1 LSVVGIVAALA
12 TETRDLGPTF
22 GRRGAVASLVDGSL
36 LAVSGIGC
44 TAATLA
50 AQALVDAG
58 AAALASWGMAGG
70 LDPALCAGSIFLP
83 SEVISERGAGF
94 TTARYWREGVSAA
107 VAARRPVACGRLL
120 TSTHPIGALADKA
133 AAFRETSAMAVD
145 MESVAIAEI
154 AAAHGLPF
162 IAVRVIVDTAAD
174 VLPRSI
180 SAASRSGHVQ
190 LWRLIASI
198 ALAPGDL
205 AALIRL
211 AQRYRAASG
220 SLRAIARTGSLAA
233 LAFPRVSDALLP

>member
-1 LSVVGIVAALA
+1 LSSVGIVAALA
-12 TETRDLGPTF
+12 AETRDLGPTL
-22 GRRGAVASLVDGSL
+22 GKRGTMASLADGSL
-36 LAVSGIGC
+36 LAVSGVGC
-44 TAATLA
+44 TAATLT

-70 LDPALCAGSIFLP
+70 LDPALCAGTIFLP

-107 VAARRPVACGRLL
+107 VAARRPVAGGKLL
-120 TSTHPIGALADKA
+120 TSTHPIGARADKA
-133 AAFRETSAMAVD
+133 PAFRETGAMAVD
-145 MESVAIAEI
+145 MESIAVAQI

-174 VLPRSI
+174 VLPQSI

-190 LWRLIASI
+190 LWRLIGSI
-198 ALAPGDL
+198 AVAPGDL

-211 AQRYRAASG
+211 AQRYRAASAA
-220 SLRAIARTGSLAA
+220 LRAIARTGSLAA
-233 LAFPRVSDALLP
+233 LAFPRASSALLP